1 MDENKDKKLAI
12 FWDNASIHKS
22 VKTQNFMLVN
32 NLKSIMNVP
41 YKPQYNAIEM
51 MWGIAKRNFRDELTN
66 KKVRGHEINLP
77 QLVSQS
83 LDRVHPDTLVR
94 MGKLSFD

>member
-1 MDENKDKKLAI
+1 
-12 FWDNASIHKS
+12 
-22 VKTQNFMLVN
+22 
-32 NLKSIMNVP
+32 MNVP
-41 YKPQYNAIEM
+41 YKPEYSAIEM
-51 MWGIAKRNFRDELTN
+51 MWGIAKRNFRYELTN

>member
-1 MDENKDKKLAI
+1 
-12 FWDNASIHKS
+12 
-22 VKTQNFMLVN
+22 MLVN

-41 YKPQYNAIEM
+41 YKPEYNAIEM
-51 MWGIAKRNFRDELTN
+51 LWGMVKRNFSYELTN
-66 KKVRGHEINLP
+66 KKVRGYEINLP

-83 LDRVHPDTLVR
+83 LDSVHPDTLVR